1 MKRIFHICFFVIAL
15 TTSWI
20 VVAQTLVTN
29 PANGHFCQGSTAIQI
44 SIDHSENGGTYNLR
58 KQRQVANQATVT
70 GNGNTI
76 SFPGLFQ
83 AGTYG
88 TIPATSA
95 ATVVMDPLPDL
106 FVLSASNNGAYCNY
120 EGSIVVFLF
129 IQPTQVRIDY
139 ELFIGTTS

>member
-15 TTSWI
+15 TTSRI
-20 VVAQTLVTN
+20 VVTQTLVTN
-29 PANGHFCQGSTAIQI
+29 PANGHFCLGSTAIQI

-58 KQRQVANQATVT
+58 KQGQVANQAKVT
-70 GNGNTI
+70 GNTI

-95 ATVVMDPLPDL
+95 ATVVMDTLPDL

-120 EGSIVVFLF
+120 EGSIGVFLF
-129 IQPTQVRIDY
+129 IQPTQVGIDY